1 MFEAALPVR
10 GRLHR
15 AVELNAVTASVL
27 AVAVVV
33 AVAVAVAAGK
43 LTVDGFEDCCGA

>member
-15 AVELNAVTASVL
+15 VVELNAVTASVL
-27 AVAVVV
+27 AVAV

>member
-33 AVAVAVAAGK
+33 AVAVAAGK